1 MAMPPQLAFA
11 ASPTCNGWGPG
22 AAPHHRSGYI
32 NQASIF
38 CSWTS
43 WKCQLTSF
51 RKYEDAYG
59 WMVSARA
66 HKRTS
71 HRPGRWNSSEGAC
84 SACETSFARL
94 WATGAAGAAGAACAL
109 RRGRHRVQVRC
120 GALDVVPP
128 EAVEFINN
136 NVFEMEHPYPTFGLV
151 DSVDSPALY
160 QAVLKFIGD
169 KGVGSSWEFQAGPGA
184 PERLRCLPGLGVHSV
199 HRLGDMDAVATV
211 HLEKG
216 PRRQIV
222 AFLPFEKRLE
232 AKSLLSQFFE
242 MCLAHSNV
250 KAVSDTVREEAEAQG
265 GKWWVQELVEQAIR
279 EQEAEEGKEDT
290 AIDADPDRWSELKPD
305 EAEKRGARRLG
316 LDFDPLGPA

>member
-11 ASPTCNGWGPG
+11 ASPTCP
-22 AAPHHRSGYI
+22 R
-32 NQASIF
+32 
-38 CSWTS
+38 
-43 WKCQLTSF
+43 L
-51 RKYEDAYG
+51 
-59 WMVSARA
+59 
-66 HKRTS
+66 RTS

-151 DSVDSPALY
+151 DSVDSPAFLSP
-160 QAVLKFIGD
+160 
-169 KGVGSSWEFQAGPGA
+169 GSVPSRAEVHRRQRRWEF
-184 PERLRCLPGLGVHSV
+184 LGVP
-199 HRLGDMDAVATV
+199 GDMDAVATV

>member
-1 MAMPPQLAFA
+1 MEGR
-11 ASPTCNGWGPG
+11 PTNDRPIGEVR
-22 AAPHHRSGYI
+22 A
-32 NQASIF
+32 
-38 CSWTS
+38 
-43 WKCQLTSF
+43 
-51 RKYEDAYG
+51 
-59 WMVSARA
+59 ARA
-66 HKRTS
+66 RLLSPDFGPPALPAQPVQPARSAVGVTVCRSVVERWTWYRQKRWSSLTIMCLRWS
-71 HRPGRWNSSEGAC
+71 TLIRPSGWWIPW
-84 SACETSFARL
+84 T
-94 WATGAAGAAGAACAL
+94 
-109 RRGRHRVQVRC
+109 RRPFFPQ
-120 GALDVVPP
+120 
-128 EAVEFINN
+128 
-136 NVFEMEHPYPTFGLV
+136 
-151 DSVDSPALY
+151 ALY

-199 HRLGDMDAVATV
+199 HRLGDVDAVATV

-290 AIDADPDRWSELKPD
+290 ANDADPDRWSELKPD

>member
-1 MAMPPQLAFA
+1 MSHSAPIQLLAA
-11 ASPTCNGWGPG
+11 ASLRFSSHLQKSRENDPQKDELLEFL
-22 AAPHHRSGYI
+22 RQS
-32 NQASIF
+32 
-38 CSWTS
+38 
-43 WKCQLTSF
+43 
-51 RKYEDAYG
+51 R
-59 WMVSARA
+59 MV
-66 HKRTS
+66 
-71 HRPGRWNSSEGAC
+71 
-84 SACETSFARL
+84 
-94 WATGAAGAAGAACAL
+94 
-109 RRGRHRVQVRC
+109 
-120 GALDVVPP
+120 
-128 EAVEFINN
+128 
-136 NVFEMEHPYPTFGLV
+136 
-151 DSVDSPALY
+151 
-160 QAVLKFIGD
+160 
-169 KGVGSSWEFQAGPGA
+169 
-184 PERLRCLPGLGVHSV
+184 RLRCLPGLGVHSV